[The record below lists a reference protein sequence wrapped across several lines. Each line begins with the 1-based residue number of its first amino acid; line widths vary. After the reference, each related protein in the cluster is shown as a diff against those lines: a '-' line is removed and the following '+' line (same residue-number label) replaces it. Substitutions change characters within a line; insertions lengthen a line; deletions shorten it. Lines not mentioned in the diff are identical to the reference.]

1 MVDCVAVFVFEL
13 SSAAASSA
21 VVVALE
27 MSANLT
33 GDGTDESGD
42 VA

>member
-13 SSAAASSA
+13 SSA